1 MASVLKSSSERG
13 TFKQALEA
21 QVTGWHITT
30 GQPKAHHQRVRRQIN
45 NLNPTPVITQQFGT
59 IVATRRIYATITP
72 TFSAA
77 PPSLIPGG
85 ITVTLSSIVTPTVA
99 VKDNKKP
106 TILSQM
112 PPLNVFLGT
121 SFQYRIPP
129 DMLYDPEDGFTRNLK
144 LEVKTDNGEDLPATS
159 WILFSTSKQELY
171 GMAHGKDVIGLHTF
185 YLVATDSQGDTIDFK
200 FNVQVSE
207 GGIAYNNQFT
217 ICLKYDYKMFMNNI
231 ENRLK
236 LTKIISN
243 YYGVIE
249 TSLHV
254 ASYFYR
260 HGYIFFTFQFQSS
273 ASYYDCNSA
282 FLRNLKDGFGNNKEL
297 NAEFKGSL
305 GRAGFNV
312 MYGFY
317 KGLGPCMT
325 TTNVNTPPQ
334 LYRPIGTLHMYL
346 GQGFRFTIPYNT
358 FYDSQDYY
366 SPGLKLEMRTNN
378 NEALPANSWILFDST
393 RQQIYGQ
400 TNNMALVGPHGYRI
414 VAINSA
420 GLEAFERVRFEVRSS
435 TVRYNHEFA
444 IRLRRR
450 SSSQAPGMHGYTY
463 EDLADNAAIKISL
476 LKSIANYYGLDLGH
490 VRIINYVQGPSV
502 KFMFDYI
509 PYEDCDNSNL
519 TKLING
525 FWDSKEK
532 EMNRAFVAALKED
545 NFTVTTGYYWGMGS
559 CQSLTPLTKDQDSPP
574 NEIERIS
581 RKVTHLGQALKFH
594 IPFNTFYDEQ
604 EFYTPN
610 LRLSLRT
617 QDGSELSGINWIT
630 LDSQQYIYALP
641 LRVNFAGN
649 HRFKLIAKDRLEQT
663 GESTLRVNVK
673 SDGNSYNHEFGI
685 HLDNYALLKNNV
697 DMMVKL
703 VVKIAAYYDLDYT
716 NVRVLSQDQDMF
728 RFQFDHIRSCND
740 SNLIKLI
747 NGFWNDTQQQ
757 LNQAFVAALSPDF
770 QVTNVDGYYNLLKP
784 CSGTNRP
791 QLRTDVP
798 SLTVEQ
804 GIIFTYQI
812 PVNTFYDKEDGYTP
826 NLKLEMTTMDH
837 RKNLPSWI
845 FLDSVKQNII
855 CLVTDSNVVGLH
867 SFYLVAIDK
876 DGLKAKDKIDIQVTE
891 HTVKYNHKFS
901 IDVIDGTAGDNVKGK
916 EALVNKLAAYFGVSV
931 KDIHIGSYGPVC
943 TFRLAS
949 LQDLKCDDP
958 KRKKIISSFEVNK
971 KLNENFITTLK
982 PEFEVTSGKYEGQ
995 GVCGVPT
1002 PAGNTPPKVYNHVD
1016 RLNVFQGQ
1024 GLRFIIPSDS
1034 FYDKEDLDTPNLSLD
1049 LRTTDDKELLNTSWI
1064 LLNSSRQEI
1073 YGLPTDI
1080 NRVGLYEFFLI
1091 ASDKQGLRAFDGFEV
1106 SVSED
1111 TKPFN
1116 HKFNIVLD
1124 YDNATFM
1131 DNVGIRVMLLDKI
1144 ANFFGVNFT
1153 SVRVVSYAPGVL
1165 FSFYF
1170 DFIPY
1175 DDCLHPSLKN
1185 LLAKFWLDKALNK
1198 AFMAALLPQFRVLS
1212 GSYEKLGPCAAVLVD
1227 DPGALIG
1234 DRPGG
1239 IWWTYA
1245 IIPAIVLAIILLIIG
1260 CCLLIMMGCR
1270 RKQKLSGAQKTTF
1283 IYKKKPIVLQE
1294 EYEIKEQLLK
1304 QPIVLPNE
1312 KPPVPPMYS
1321 QSAVPGGDKTPLL
1334 IEETKSVPYQAPTF
1348 VSSRQM
1354 SNGFGGGG
1362 AGGGGGGGGGGG
1374 SGGGNAGFVANGGS
1388 GGGGGNAGFVAN
1400 GGGGGG
1406 GGGGVGGAGGGGSAG
1421 AGLTA
1426 AGGGGGGTFVFSSG
1440 ASGGGSGG
1448 GSSGFVGGAGAG
1460 GAGGGAAAGGGA
1472 GGGAAAGGG
1481 MGAGSGL
1488 AVGGGSSGFARGAA
1502 GGAGAGGGG
1511 AGGGGA
1517 GRAFAGGGAISYSMA
1532 PGGGSF
1538 KQSSY
1543 SYSYS
1548 SSGASSTS
1556 RKIAYSGYRL
1566 PPAYVPP

>member
-21 QVTGWHITT
+21 QVSGWHITT

-45 NLNPTPVITQQFGT
+45 NLNPTPVITQQFGS
-59 IVATRRIYATITP
+59 IVAIRRIIYATITP

-85 ITVTLSSIVTPTVA
+85 ITVTLSSSVTPTVA
-99 VKDNKKP
+99 VLDNKKP
-106 TILSQM
+106 TILNQM
-112 PPLNVFLGT
+112 PQLNVFLGT
-121 SFQYRIPP
+121 SFQYRIPE

-159 WILFSTSKQELY
+159 WILFSTSKQELH
-171 GMAHGKDVIGLHTF
+171 GMAYGKDIIGLHTF
-185 YLVATDSQGDTIDFK
+185 YLVATDSQGNTVDFK
-200 FNVQVSE
+200 FKVQVSE
-207 GGIAYNNQFT
+207 GAYAYNNQFT

-236 LTKIISN
+236 LTKSISD
-243 YYGVIE
+243 YYGVAE

-254 ASYFYR
+254 VSYFYR

-273 ASYYDCNSA
+273 GLDNDCNSA
-282 FLRNLKDGFGNNKEL
+282 FLKNLKDGFGNNKEL
-297 NAEFKGSL
+297 NAAFKGSL

-325 TTNVNTPPQ
+325 PTTVNTPPQ
-334 LYRPIGTLHMYL
+334 LNKPIGTLHMYL

-366 SPGLKLEMRTNN
+366 SPGIKLEMRTNN
-378 NEALPANSWILFDST
+378 NEALPSNSWILFDST
-393 RQQIYGQ
+393 QQQIYGQ

-414 VAINSA
+414 VAIDSA
-420 GLEAFERVRFEVRSS
+420 GLEAFESVRFEVRSS
-435 TVRYNHEFA
+435 TDRFNHEFA
-444 IRLRRR
+444 IRLRQRL
-450 SSSQAPGMHGYTY
+450 SFQAPGVHGYTY
-463 EDLADNAAIKISL
+463 EDLADNATIRISL
-476 LKSIANYYGLDLGH
+476 VKSIADYYALDLGH

-509 PYEDCDNSNL
+509 PYDDCGNSNL

-525 FWDSKEK
+525 FWDRNVK
-532 EMNRAFVAALKED
+532 EMNGAFVTALKKD
-545 NFTVTTGYYWGMGS
+545 NFTVTTGYYWGMGP
-559 CQSLTPLTKDQDSPP
+559 CQSLTPLTKGKDSPP

-581 RKVTHLGQALKFH
+581 KKVIYLGQALKFH

-610 LRLSLRT
+610 LNLTLRT
-617 QDGSELSGINWIT
+617 KDGSELRGIYWIT
-630 LDSQQYIYALP
+630 LDLQQNVYALP
-641 LRVNFAGN
+641 LRMNIAGN
-649 HRFKLIAKDRLEQT
+649 HKFKLIARDRLGQA
-663 GESTLRVNVK
+663 GESTLRVNVV
-673 SDGNSYNHEFGI
+673 SDENSYNHEFGI
-685 HLDNYALLKNNV
+685 HLDNYALLQNNV

-716 NVRVLSQDQDMF
+716 NVRVLSQDQNMF

-770 QVTNVDGYYNLLKP
+770 QVINVDSYYNLLKP

-791 QLRTDVP
+791 QLRVNVP
-798 SLTVEQ
+798 TLTVEQ
-804 GIIFTYQI
+804 GIIFKYHI

-826 NLKLEMTTMDH
+826 DLQLEMTTMDH
-837 RKNLPSWI
+837 QRNLPSWI
-845 FLDSVKQNII
+845 FLDSVKQDII
-855 CLVTDSNVVGLH
+855 CLVTGSNVVGLH

-901 IDVIDGTAGDNVKGK
+901 IDVIDGTVGDDVKGK
-916 EALVNKLAAYFGVSV
+916 VALVNKLAAYFGASV
-931 KDIHIGSYGPVC
+931 EDIHIGSYGPIC

-949 LQDLKCDDP
+949 LQDLECADP
-958 KRKKIISSFEVNK
+958 KRKKIISSFDVNK
-971 KLNENFITTLK
+971 KLNENFITALK

-1080 NRVGLYEFFLI
+1080 NRIGLYEFFLI
-1091 ASDKQGLRAFDGFEV
+1091 ASDKQGLKAFDAFEV

-1111 TKPFN
+1111 SKPFN

-1124 YDNATFM
+1124 YDNTTFI

-1170 DFIPY
+1170 DFVPY

-1212 GSYEKLGPCAAVLVD
+1212 GSYEKLGPCAAVPVY
-1227 DPGALIG
+1227 PSALLG

-1312 KPPVPPMYS
+1312 KPPIPPMYS
-1321 QSAVPGGDKTPLL
+1321 RSAVSGGDKTPLL

-1354 SNGFGGGG
+1354 SNGFG
-1362 AGGGGGGGGGGG
+1362 
-1374 SGGGNAGFVANGGS
+1374 SG

-1400 GGGGGG
+1400 GGGGAGGGVGG
-1406 GGGGVGGAGGGGSAG
+1406 GGGGAGGGVGGGAGGGVGGGASGGGSGG
-1421 AGLTA
+1421 AGLSA
-1426 AGGGGGGTFVFSSG
+1426 AGGGGGGTFVLSSG
-1440 ASGGGSGG
+1440 TASGGGSGG
-1448 GSSGFVGGAGAG
+1448 GSSGFVGGVGAG
-1460 GAGGGAAAGGGA
+1460 GAGGGAAAGGV
-1472 GGGAAAGGG
+1472 
-1481 MGAGSGL
+1481 MGASSGL

-1502 GGAGAGGGG
+1502 GGAGAG

-1517 GRAFAGGGAISYSMA
+1517 GRAVAGGGTLSYSMA
-1532 PGGGSF
+1532 SGGGSF